1 MDQVLETNVDR
12 FLEELRKRFLKGEI
26 YSIEIN
32 MNSFE
37 YDNLIELADKIN
49 IGLCVS
55 ASNHFFNKNI

>member
-1 MDQVLETNVDR
+1 MEKVLESNVDK
-12 FLEELRKRFLKGEI
+12 FLDELRKRLLKREI

-55 ASNHFFNKNI
+55 ASNHFFKKNI